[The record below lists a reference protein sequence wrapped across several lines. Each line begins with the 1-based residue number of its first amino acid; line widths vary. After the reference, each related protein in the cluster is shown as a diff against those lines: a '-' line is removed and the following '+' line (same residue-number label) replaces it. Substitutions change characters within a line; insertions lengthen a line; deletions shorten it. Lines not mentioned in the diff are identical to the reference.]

1 MAETITYRQE
11 TKRLANM
18 DLKRIDP
25 PRAGE
30 HLEIRDTACDGLRL
44 RVTSKGHR
52 SWCVVY
58 RVAGEGPVGKRGR
71 PGKGKTRRYTLEE
84 PFKSYRDARKL
95 ALEVLEAAA
104 NGDDYAEERKQHAL
118 GHSSRSVKALIE
130 RFIVEYARPETKK
143 SGNREDLARN
153 WLEKPE
159 VKPWH
164 DRELADITR
173 ADIHSLLNKV
183 TANRGQAASI
193 EMRKHLSKLFHW
205 ALDQQF
211 ITTNPITRLDRVE
224 VYEVRERVLSMDEL
238 RRIWDACGNEKED
251 LGYPFGPMYRML
263 ILTGARRAE
272 IGEMEKSERRK
283 ITLDGETVPAVVIP
297 PSKHKSR
304 RGHTMYLSPPAA
316 AILDS
321 LPDLG
326 GKFLFSSTE
335 GKTPVSG
342 YSKGKARLDR
352 ILKER
357 AEKEAAKRGEE
368 PPEPMEHWTVHDIRR
383 TVATNLAEM
392 GIPGDHIERVL
403 GHSMEKLQRTYIK
416 HDYAQE
422 MRDAMLVWGELWT

>member
-1 MAETITYRQE
+1 M
-11 TKRLANM
+11 
-18 DLKRIDP
+18 
-25 PRAGE
+25 
-30 HLEIRDTACDGLRL
+30 
-44 RVTSKGHR
+44 
-52 SWCVVY
+52 
-58 RVAGEGPVGKRGR
+58 GKRGR

-84 PFKSYRDARKL
+84 PLKPYRDARKL

-104 NGDDYAEERKQHAL
+104 NGVDYAEQRKEHAL
-118 GHSSRSVKALIE
+118 GHTSRSVEVLIE
-130 RFIVEYARPETKK
+130 RFIVEYARPQTKK
-143 SGNREDLARN
+143 SGNREELARN

-159 VKPWH
+159 MKAWYG
-164 DRELADITR
+164 RELADITR

-183 TANRGQAASI
+183 TAERGQAASI

-238 RRIWDACGNEKED
+238 RRVWDAAGEM
-251 LGYPFGPMYRML
+251 GYPFGPMYQML

-272 IGEMEKSERRK
+272 IGEMERNERRS
-283 ITLDGETVPAVVIP
+283 ITLNGAAVPAVVIP
-297 PSKHKSR
+297 PSRHKSG
-304 RGHTMYLSPPAA
+304 RGHTMYLSSPAV

-326 GKFLFSSTE
+326 GKYLFSSTA

-352 ILKER
+352 ILAKR
-357 AEKEAAKRGEE
+357 IAEEAAERKEE
-368 PPEPMEHWTVHDIRR
+368 AQPMERWTVHDIRR

-422 MRDAMLVWGELWT
+422 MRDAMLRWGELWA